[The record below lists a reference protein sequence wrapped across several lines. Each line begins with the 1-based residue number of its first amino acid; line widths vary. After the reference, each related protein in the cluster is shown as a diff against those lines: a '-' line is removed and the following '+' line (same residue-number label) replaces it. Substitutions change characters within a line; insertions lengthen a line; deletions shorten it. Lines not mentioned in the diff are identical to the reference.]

1 MMHIMLVKRRARR
14 VVVVIRGRINGI
26 SLRIIIITIT
36 TTVVVVV
43 VRLLVGRRQAG

>member
-1 MMHIMLVKRRARR
+1 MMMHIMLVKRRARR
-14 VVVVIRGRINGI
+14 VVVIRGRINGI
-26 SLRIIIITIT
+26 SLRIITIT

>member
-1 MMHIMLVKRRARR
+1 MMMHIMLVKRRARR

-26 SLRIIIITIT
+26 SLRIITIT